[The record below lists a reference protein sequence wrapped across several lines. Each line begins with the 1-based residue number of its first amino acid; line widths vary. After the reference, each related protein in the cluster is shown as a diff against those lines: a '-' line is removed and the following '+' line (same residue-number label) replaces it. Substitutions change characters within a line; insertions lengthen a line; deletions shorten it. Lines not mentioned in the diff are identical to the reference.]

1 MFLNLLKKELR
12 EILTVSSLIS
22 IVAIS
27 VIYASIGKSVGNITE
42 EVKKK
47 PIVAV
52 VNLDEGEFSKAV
64 EGAIEAYANV
74 VYRGQSMEE
83 AIEELKR
90 KRGAALLVLEKD
102 FTERLR
108 SKQQAKI
115 KVISLLMGLGIMD
128 SVPSESFNAFLNAL
142 EKQLT
147 TTLLAQYGVEN
158 PAFVLDPVSKEEA
171 TMYLGKLMEG
181 VSTSQLLSYVTNRW
195 IIVSV
200 VIMML
205 IIMSGTTVIS
215 SMGLEKEN
223 KTLETLLTMP
233 VPRSYILMAKT
244 LAATISGLIMATIY
258 MIGFSF
264 YMKSFE
270 MPSSFPLDA
279 TMNITDY
286 VLVGLSVFSALMCG
300 ISMAMLL
307 GLISKDFKSAQVLT
321 FPLVALALFS
331 MMLTMFKDFSTMPM
345 ALRIVTFAIPF
356 THATIAMRNVI
367 FDNYSIV
374 IYGNL
379 YNFIL
384 AGALLAIN
392 VKIFNSD
399 RLITGVSTFKKSL
412 KRQITSP

>member
-27 VIYASIGKSVGNITE
+27 VIYALIGKSIGNITE

-47 PIVAV
+47 PTVAI

-64 EGAIEAYANV
+64 EGAIDAYANV
-74 VYRGQSMEE
+74 VYRGQSVEE
-83 AIEELKR
+83 AIEELK
-90 KRGAALLVLEKD
+90 KNKGAALLVLEKD

-108 SKQQAKI
+108 SRQQAKI

-181 VSTSQLLSYVTNRW
+181 VSTSQLLSYFTNRW
-195 IIVSV
+195 TIVSV
-200 VIMML
+200 IIMML
-205 IIMSGTTVIS
+205 IITSGATVVS
-215 SMGLEKEN
+215 SLGLEKEN

-244 LAATISGLIMATIY
+244 LAATVSGLITAAIY

-264 YMKSFE
+264 YMKSFQT
-270 MPSSFPLDA
+270 PSSFSLDV
-279 TMNITDY
+279 TMNVADY
-286 VLVGLSVFSALMCG
+286 ALVGLSMFSALMCS

-307 GLISKDFKSAQVLT
+307 GLISKDFKSAQAMT

-331 MMLTMFKDFSTMPM
+331 MMLTMFKDFSTMSV

-356 THATIAMRNVI
+356 THAMIAMRSVI

-384 AGALLAIN
+384 AGVLLAIN

-399 RLITGVSTFKKSL
+399 RLITGVGTLRKGL

>member
-27 VIYASIGKSVGNITE
+27 VIYASIGKSIGSITE

-47 PIVAV
+47 PTVAIM
-52 VNLDEGEFSKAV
+52 NLDKGEFSKAV
-64 EGAIEAYANV
+64 EEAIDAYANV
-74 VYRGQSMEE
+74 VYRGQSVEE
-83 AIEELKR
+83 AIEELK
-90 KRGAALLVLEKD
+90 KNKGAALLVLEKD

-128 SVPSESFNAFLNAL
+128 SVPSESFNAFLNTL
-142 EKQLT
+142 EHQLAS
-147 TTLLAQYGVEN
+147 TLLAQYGVEN
-158 PAFVLDPVSKEEA
+158 PTFVLDPVKKEEA
-171 TMYLGKLMEG
+171 IMYLGRFMEG
-181 VSTSQLLSYVTNRW
+181 VSASQLLSYITNRW

-205 IIMSGTTVIS
+205 IITSGTTVIS

-233 VPRSYILMAKT
+233 VPRSYILTAKI
-244 LAATISGLIMATIY
+244 LAATLSGLIMAVIY

-270 MPSSFPLDA
+270 VPTSASIDMTIS
-279 TMNITDY
+279 TTDY
-286 VLVGLSVFSALMCG
+286 VLVGLSIFSALMCG
-300 ISMAMLL
+300 ISIAMLL
-307 GLISKDFKSAQVLT
+307 GLISKDFKSAQTMT

-331 MMLTMFKDFSTMPM
+331 MMLTMFKDFSTMSM
-345 ALRIVTFAIPF
+345 AMRIVTFVIPF
-356 THATIAMRNVI
+356 THAMIAMRNVI

-384 AGALLAIN
+384 AGVLLAIN

-399 RLITGVSTFKKSL
+399 RLITGISIFRKGL